1 MSILDIIGNTPLLD
15 LTDLFPGRSRITVK
29 AKAEWRNPGG
39 SLKDRP
45 VKRMLTRAIESGRLT
60 RDKIILDSSSGNAGI
75 AYAMLGTALGYRVQ
89 LVIPGNAS
97 NERKQRIRSHGAD
110 IIETDP
116 LEGYDEALRYV
127 HHLYESH
134 PEKYFFCDQY
144 ANDDNWL
151 AHYET
156 TAEEMIVQADGEI
169 THFVGSVGTGGS
181 ITGIGRRLKNKYSN
195 VQIIGVRPEVWPG
208 VEGLKPLGSPG
219 DIVPKIFDES
229 IIDHWVDVTADE
241 AKEWCGKMARV
252 GLFVGQSSGAYLAG
266 VSKVVENLGSGKII
280 TLLNDLGDR
289 YFSTGLWK
297 ENSQLTNIHAP
308 QFIHQPEAELIIN
321 KVNSLQVTP

>member
-1 MSILDIIGNTPLLD
+1 MSIWDIIGNTPLLD
-15 LTDLFPGRSRITVK
+15 LTDLFPGMNGLIIQ

-45 VKRMLTRAIESGRLT
+45 VKRMLIRAIESGQLT

-75 AYAMLGTALGYRVQ
+75 AYAMLGTTLGYRVH

-97 NERKQRIRSHGAD
+97 NERKLRIRSHGAE

-116 LEGYDEALRYV
+116 LEGYDEALRFV
-127 HHLYESH
+127 HQLYKDH

-144 ANDDNWL
+144 SNNDNWL

-156 TAEEMIVQADGEI
+156 TAEEMIVQAAGEI

-181 ITGIGRRLKNKYSN
+181 ITGIGRKLKEKFPTI
-195 VQIIGVRPEVWPG
+195 QIIGVRPEIWPG
-208 VEGLKPLGSPG
+208 IEGLKPMGSPG
-219 DIVPKIFDES
+219 DIIPKIFDES
-229 IIDHWVDVTADE
+229 LIDHWVDVTADD
-241 AKEWCGKMARV
+241 AKEWCKRLAMR

-266 VSKVVENLGSGKII
+266 VSKLTENIRSGRIV

-297 ENSQLTNIHAP
+297 PNTVASINPLEDY
-308 QFIHQPEAELIIN
+308 FQPREIAARTGSVAME
-321 KVNSLQVTP
+321 VNS